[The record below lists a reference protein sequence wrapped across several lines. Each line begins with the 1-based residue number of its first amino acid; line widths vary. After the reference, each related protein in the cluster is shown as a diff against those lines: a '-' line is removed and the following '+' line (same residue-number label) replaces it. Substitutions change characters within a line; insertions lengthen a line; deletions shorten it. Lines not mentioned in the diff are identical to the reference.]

1 MLCLSGFEL
10 YSRWVPLIYF
20 PLMLRNKYGAGFYLL
35 FTPNAW
41 FINLRIQNSLSL
53 ITYKS
58 FHERTIL
65 QAQYTRIGNVI

>member
-1 MLCLSGFEL
+1 MLT
-10 YSRWVPLIYF
+10 
-20 PLMLRNKYGAGFYLL
+20 NKYGAGFYLL

-65 QAQYTRIGNVI
+65 QASTQA